1 MSEKVEKTSTILVSD
16 IVKTVFSFL
25 IVAFFVIIMSLITV
39 KELKGFSYGKVNTI
53 NISDT
58 KEEVEK
64 TLGKPTNV
72 DGDYYEY
79 YSRSYRDVV
88 NGVKKIFG
96 DSYTD
101 DMQLSDVKNL
111 LDESSENYKQQIDS
125 LKTLKYDYI
134 CIKFDRREQVEWLVL
149 DKEISLIEEPDKEI
163 YSQNL
168 FTDVIKPDESID
180 LIYQIS
186 YKDGSLYKF
195 VIEKNFTPESKKF
208 ETDFILNKIFLPKT
222 FQGVD
227 YWGKEFSKSIKLTI
241 SED

>member
-25 IVAFFVIIMSLITV
+25 IVVFFVIIMSLITI

-96 DSYTD
+96 
-101 DMQLSDVKNL
+101 
-111 LDESSENYKQQIDS
+111 E
-125 LKTLKYDYI
+125 
-134 CIKFDRREQVEWLVL
+134 R
-149 DKEISLIEEPDKEI
+149 
-163 YSQNL
+163 
-168 FTDVIKPDESID
+168 
-180 LIYQIS
+180 
-186 YKDGSLYKF
+186 
-195 VIEKNFTPESKKF
+195 NFINWRT
-208 ETDFILNKIFLPKT
+208 
-222 FQGVD
+222 
-227 YWGKEFSKSIKLTI
+227 W
-241 SED
+241 